1 MSEEFTHEQIAPGEF
16 HCHHVIR
23 SIASV
28 FSDYQHIEILETQTF
43 GTGLFLDGR
52 IQHVQADE
60 YAYSEAMVHPA
71 ITLMKRVPSLALCI
85 GGGPG
90 GVVRELLKYPEIQIV
105 QVEIDR
111 EVVRL
116 SREHLCHITQGAW
129 ENSRAQ
135 LIVCDVMDFLIKDR
149 RKFDLIIND
158 SCEPAEDGPAEALF
172 TSKTMQHIKDRL
184 QPDGLYV
191 TWAGSAAPCSN
202 LTSARI
208 MKTVQEVFKYMVP
221 YHFYTQ
227 SYGTS
232 WLSLVA
238 SQVPLMP
245 LNLSEEDVNMLIS
258 TRISGEQLRLYDGQT
273 HGSMFR
279 LPKDIRIALASS
291 QSDIITKESPLF
303 VHGKQNTTS

>member
-1 MSEEFTHEQIAPGEF
+1 MSIEFKHEQISPGEI
-16 HCHHVIR
+16 HCHRVIR

-28 FSDYQHIEILETQTF
+28 FSEYQHIEILETQAY
-43 GTGLFLDGR
+43 GIGLFLDGR

-71 ITLMKRVPSLALCI
+71 ITLMKRVPILVLCI

-90 GVVRELLKYPEIQIV
+90 GVVRELLKYSDIQIV
-105 QVEIDR
+105 QVELDR

-116 SREHLCHITQGAW
+116 SREYLCHITQGAW

-135 LIVCDVMDFLIKDR
+135 LIISDVMDFLVKDR

-158 SCEPAEDGPAEALF
+158 SSEPVEGSHADPLF
-172 TSKTMQHIKDRL
+172 TRETMYLIKDRL
-184 QPDGLYV
+184 LPGGMYV

-202 LTSARI
+202 FISARI
-208 MKTVQEVFKYMVP
+208 FRTVQEVFEHTIP

-238 SQVPLMP
+238 SQEPLMP
-245 LNLSEEDVNMLIS
+245 FYRSQEEIDRILSM
-258 TRISGEQLRLYDGQT
+258 RISGELRLYDGQT

-279 LPKDIRIALASS
+279 LPKDIRIALASR
-291 QSDIITKESPLF
+291 QSEIITLASPLS
-303 VHGKQNTTS
+303 VPGKDITLL